1 MKCCFDKGEKCSAL
15 RQKDCGN
22 CRFRKTEEEFDN
34 AGKHTESSLFS
45 RSLGVRKIIK
55 NGRKTVTVIPVI
67 RV

>member
-1 MKCCFDKGEKCSAL
+1 MECCFDKGEKCS
-15 RQKDCGN
+15 
-22 CRFRKTEEEFDN
+22 
-34 AGKHTESSLFS
+34 SLVS